1 MGAEDSTRSTK
12 RQEPRVGVEVGPLV
26 RHGGE
31 MCAQEE
37 RFFGNIEAKAVGR
50 CA

>member
-1 MGAEDSTRSTK
+1 MGAEDSTRSTR
-12 RQEPRVGVEVGPLV
+12 RQEPRVGVEVGRLV

-31 MCAQEE
+31 MGTQAE
-37 RFFGNIEAKAVGR
+37 RSFGNIEAKAVGR